1 VRYKTPRIATEDRPI
16 NRASPTIEREV
27 LTGLVQ
33 DQDASDIEERF
44 ARALDKYKIPY
55 DFQVS
60 KLAPYNKP
68 GEYRLDFLV
77 DADWGQI
84 PVAIDGEYA
93 HKSAED
99 KEKDQLKD
107 FEFMQKTG
115 NKYEPV
121 ERISFTELMSQEDAD
136 SFVMEHYL

>member
-1 VRYKTPRIATEDRPI
+1 MRYKLVKNTVEDRPL
-16 NRASPTIEREV
+16 NRSKPAIDKEV
-27 LTGLVQ
+27 LSGLVQ

-44 ARALDKYKIPY
+44 ARALDKYKLGY

-77 DADWGQI
+77 QADWGQI

-93 HKSAED
+93 HKSSAQ
-99 KEKDQLKD
+99 KETDQLKD
-107 FEFMQKTG
+107 FEFMAKTN

-121 ERISFTELMSQEDAD
+121 QRVSFTELMSQEDAD